1 MSTQGSIPPLE
12 PHKDTQTISSTLE
25 PDTPSCNAALPLPL
39 PLHLPSKQVVFY
51 EIDKHGIIGEGPE
64 PWRIIHHNIGGDEV
78 LVHAEDFPM
87 EFNHTRLEMVLQSA
101 MPATSEVKLQ
111 HMHLHLKNTIA
122 LYANTKCACISKTHG
137 TFYNESYTWTIDLTA
152 QDALKWNTLCKHTL
166 HKTVDAA
173 VILLQRS
180 EVNAKWGTHYISNY
194 KVPDIIPTIQ

>member
-1 MSTQGSIPPLE
+1 MFSDSINIYKQLITLGIITEEDIPQDEMLQSHVEKDNNSMSTQGSIPPLE

-25 PDTPSCNAALPLPL
+25 PDTPSCNAAL

-137 TFYNESYTWTIDLTA
+137 TFYN
-152 QDALKWNTLCKHTL
+152 
-166 HKTVDAA
+166 AA
-173 VILLQRS
+173 
-180 EVNAKWGTHYISNY
+180 
-194 KVPDIIPTIQ
+194 